1 MIFPSTAYTP
11 PNDRGYC
18 VKMTNRISKIHQ
30 TYALIGGGTGLVG
43 GISVAATVGS
53 PLPILRLLGADAI
66 LPPLW
71 IMGILWLSGYVLL
84 GATAGYALAGSA
96 GGPYREAPLWRGLT
110 FLVVEVT
117 FSFAWYSL
125 SFGSF
130 LLFPA
135 WICLSLGVAAGVMCV
150 LSWYALHRIPAYV
163 CGGVTLWL
171 LGLAIYHVIVIL
183 HN

>member
-1 MIFPSTAYTP
+1 
-11 PNDRGYC
+11 
-18 VKMTNRISKIHQ
+18 MTKRIGKIHK
-30 TYALIGGGTGLVG
+30 TYALIGGGTGFAG
-43 GISVAATVGS
+43 GICLTAAVGS
-53 PLPILRLLGADAI
+53 PLPILRLLGADAL

-71 IMGILWLSGYVLL
+71 IMGLLWLAGYVLL
-84 GATAGYALAGSA
+84 GAAAGYALACST
-96 GGPYREAPLWRGLT
+96 GGPYGEAPLWRGLT
-110 FLVVEVT
+110 FLVAEVT

-135 WICLSLGVAAGVMCV
+135 WICLLLGVAAGVTCL
-150 LSWYALHRIPAYV
+150 LSWYALYRLPAYV

-171 LGLAIYHVIVIL
+171 LCMAIYHVVVIL